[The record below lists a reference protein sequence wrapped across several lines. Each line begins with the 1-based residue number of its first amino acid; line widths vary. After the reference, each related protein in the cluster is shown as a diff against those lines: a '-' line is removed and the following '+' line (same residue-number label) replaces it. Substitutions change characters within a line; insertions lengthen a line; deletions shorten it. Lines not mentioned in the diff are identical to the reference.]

1 MAVSAPE
8 ERQLAQGELAM
19 GTSSDNKGAKQS
31 SKLVPDHAD
40 ANPGAPQ
47 PNPEPARF
55 RQFRTSMRKYAS
67 SGDSSHRDR
76 ALGSYSR
83 SVAGGAATGA
93 RKFGA
98 VARSG
103 AAALVGLADL
113 GAGGDASEATGSDL
127 SGAIGADV
135 DVAAQLIA
143 EAIAPQSES
152 RDQVRVAI
160 IDAVCSALEGED
172 TLEQGH
178 ITEDLLNDVL
188 HIYLADAVFQEVWN
202 QAGDS
207 TDGAE
212 ASDDLEKI
220 ENDLRAVIGEAIDIE
235 LEKVITGTIS
245 AMTQKEIEQAQIA
258 AVRLVLQHWENADD

>member
-1 MAVSAPE
+1 
-8 ERQLAQGELAM
+8 M
-19 GTSSDNKGAKQS
+19 GTSSDAKGAKQT

-47 PNPEPARF
+47 PDPEPARF
-55 RQFRTSMRKYAS
+55 RQFRTSMRKYSA
-67 SGDSSHRDR
+67 SGDSTHRDG

-83 SVAGGAATGA
+83 SVVGGAATGS

-103 AAALVGLADL
+103 AAAVAGLADL
-113 GAGGDASEATGSDL
+113 GAGGDASNATGSDL
-127 SGAIGADV
+127 SAAIGADV

-172 TLEQGH
+172 TLEAGR

-212 ASDDLEKI
+212 TSEDLARI
-220 ENDLRAVIGEAIDIE
+220 EDDLRAVVGEAIDIE
-235 LEKVITGTIS
+235 LDKVITGKIS
-245 AMTQKEIEQAQIA
+245 EMTQKEIEQAQIA
-258 AVRLVLQHWENADD
+258 AIKQVLEHWEDLND